1 MVANVSYD
9 LWLAASKGGSAAYE
23 IMVWLG
29 AYGGAGPISSTGS
42 PVATT
47 NIAGRNWQL
56 FKGPNGS
63 FTVFSF
69 VVQGGPVTN
78 FNADMK
84 AFIDFLVRTQGVPAS
99 YWITSLQAGTE
110 PFTGSNAVFTTTDY
124 SISVS

>member
-78 FNADMK
+78 FNAEAEGMK
-84 AFIDFLVRTQGVPAS
+84 SDDIVKRLIDAVPAQQFEAMDAQ
-99 YWITSLQAGTE
+99 TAKLLKDA
-110 PFTGSNAVFTTTDY
+110 PAA
-124 SISVS
+124 